1 MNKNNPWS
9 ELKKISK
16 CDITFFQSLVRN
28 NWLKNNH
35 IFSKNK
41 KIINFYY
48 NFKNN
53 KKINILGLYK
63 KDKLVSA
70 MGLIPNK
77 NWDSKL
83 KDDYFIAF
91 LVKSKKLL
99 SDSTFIFLSFVY
111 KKIKPKFLG
120 VCGINLKT
128 SGKIFQ
134 RLSKIE
140 LFSHYYISNPSLKS
154 KVSKNLIFYKKNYV
168 TNISLDLTLKISN
181 KLYKL
186 PISKHYPIKSKNFF
200 QKKYLENPFYDY
212 FVMNFYSAKKLIF
225 FFICRKIEIKKYKT
239 KIVRVIDFHGNIP
252 NKVSLVNV
260 LTRYLIK
267 NNIEYIDMLC
277 HGFTNSVLE
286 NIGFLKKKNNQIIP
300 DHFEPFTGKDAQ
312 LNFSI
317 LINKYKR
324 NIILFKGDGDQDR
337 PNII

>member
-1 MNKNNPWS
+1 MNKKNQWLK
-9 ELKKISK
+9 LKKISER
-16 CDITFFQSLVRN
+16 DIPLFQSLVRN
-28 NWLKNNH
+28 NWPKNNH
-35 IFSKNK
+35 IFSKDK

-63 KDKLVSA
+63 KGKLVSA

-99 SDSTFIFLSFVY
+99 SDSTFVFLSFVY

-120 VCGINLKT
+120 VCGINLNT

-134 RLSKIE
+134 RLGKIE
-140 LFSHYYISNPSLKS
+140 LFSHYYISNPNLKS
-154 KVSKNLIFYKKNYV
+154 KVSKNLISYRRKFFDSTFLELN
-168 TNISLDLTLKISN
+168 LKID
-181 KLYKL
+181 KKFYKL
-186 PISKHYPIKSKNFF
+186 PISTHNPIKSKKFF
-200 QKKYLENPFYDY
+200 QKKYLENPFYNY
-212 FVMNFYSAKKLIF
+212 FVMNFYSANKLIF
-225 FFICRKIEIKKYKT
+225 FFICRKIEIKKYNT
-239 KIVRVIDFHGNIP
+239 KIVRIIDFQGTIP
-252 NKVSLVNV
+252 NKVSLANV
-260 LTRYLIK
+260 LTKYLI
-267 NNIEYIDMLC
+267 NNKIEYIDMLC
-277 HGFTNSVLE
+277 HGFSKNILE

-300 DHFEPFTGKDAQ
+300 DHFEPFTGKDAK

-324 NIILFKGDGDQDR
+324 NMILFKGDGDQDR